1 MTTASAGLE
10 RECET
15 FTLLLTRKSPT
26 QYVVR
31 KYVDGHRARPDLA
44 AVAGFERV
52 LLDHATRGPIRARLA
67 DAYARR
73 LFPRGNLRKK
83 LVLLLAILETSPG
96 FHRDVDLVPAR
107 SQVSAL
113 LTLATVG
120 TTAVVVTLL
129 GLMCFSALRLVSGE
143 ARPR

>member
-10 RECET
+10 RECEV
-15 FTLLLTRKSPT
+15 FTRLLTGQTPT
-26 QYVVR
+26 EYVIR

-52 LLDHATRGPIRARLA
+52 LLGHAARGPVMARLA

-73 LFPRGNLRKK
+73 LFPRGSLRKK
-83 LVLLLAILETSPG
+83 LVLLLAILETSPAL
-96 FHRDVDLVPAR
+96 HRDVDVVRTR
-107 SQVSAL
+107 STVSAML
-113 LTLATVG
+113 SLATVG
-120 TTAVVVTLL
+120 TTAAVVTLL
-129 GLMCFSALRLVSGE
+129 GLTFFSALRLVSGG